1 MRELKVMLLGPFS
14 VRDGARTVRSHLFRK
29 AQDILT
35 LLLLA
40 PDQRVLRE
48 SAAEALWPDASTNT
62 SRKAMRQALWQLHQ
76 LADSDEPPAPRLV
89 LADGDALVV
98 NPDRP
103 LWVDVSIFTDAARR
117 AEAIPSGGFES
128 ADLAVLAQAAA
139 LYRGPMH
146 AGCYN
151 EWCLIPRARL
161 EDRCLSLLDT
171 LSREHER
178 RGEYES
184 AIRWAQRLLEIE
196 PAHER
201 THRRLMRLYARTGDR
216 TRALRQLACCRRVLE
231 HELGMQPE
239 ARTEE
244 LAVAIRAG
252 RVTHVDALDPAETAA
267 PRTDERAVVEDL
279 RAEIAALRV
288 SIEAIG
294 YRLPHTTA

>member
-14 VRDGARTVRSHLFRK
+14 VRDGTRTVRSHLFRK

-40 PDQRVLRE
+40 PEQRVLRE

-76 LADSDEPPAPRLV
+76 LADSDEPPARRLV
-89 LADGDALVV
+89 LADGDALLV
-98 NPDRP
+98 NPDRS
-103 LWVDVSIFTDAARR
+103 LWVDVPVFTDAARR

-128 ADLAVLAQAAA
+128 ADLAGLAQAAA

-151 EWCLIPRARL
+151 EWCLIPRAHL

-184 AIRWAQRLLEIE
+184 AIRWGQRLVEIE

-216 TRALRQLACCRRVLE
+216 TRALRQLEYCRRVLE
-231 HELGMQPE
+231 HEFGMRPE
-239 ARTEE
+239 ARTDE
-244 LAVAIRAG
+244 LGMAIRAG
-252 RVTHVDALDPAETAA
+252 RVPHVDPLEPGETAA
-267 PRTDERAVVEDL
+267 ARSDDQAVVEDL
-279 RAEIAALRV
+279 RAEIAALRD
-288 SIEAIG
+288 SIEAMG
-294 YRLPHTTA
+294 DRLPRATA